1 MDYNI
6 TAAIGLPRSNESS
19 ITHNGTNECHDGN
32 EITNQ
37 YIVQVTVTI
46 YMCNILMTH

>member
-6 TAAIGLPRSNESS
+6 TAVIGLPSGNESQM
-19 ITHNGTNECHDGN
+19 THNRTCHDGN

-37 YIVQVTVTI
+37 YIVQVTVIIHT
-46 YMCNILMTH
+46 CNLFNESL